1 MVTTMAEIE
10 LNVKWAVIGLPED
23 TVEVE
28 ITAKVYMNG
37 EIVKVGKT
45 LNMKEL
51 REAFQEAEDGYI
63 PSEAMFQLTD
73 EWRKYLEGLL
83 NG

>member
-1 MVTTMAEIE
+1 MDEIE
-10 LNVKWAVIGLPED
+10 LNEKWAVIGLPED

-51 REAFQEAEDGYI
+51 REAFQEA
-63 PSEAMFQLTD
+63 
-73 EWRKYLEGLL
+73 
-83 NG
+83 

>member
-1 MVTTMAEIE
+1 MAEIE
-10 LNVKWAVIGLPED
+10 LNEKWAVIGLPED
-23 TVEVE
+23 AVEVE
-28 ITAKVYMNG
+28 IKAKVYVNG

-51 REAFQEAEDGYI
+51 REAFQEAEYSYI
-63 PSEAMFQLTD
+63 PSDAVF
-73 EWRKYLEGLL
+73 YLIDKGREYVEGLL